1 MTYKFKSEHHRQ
13 VYSNECRSNNVLAAQ
28 LQNDPFDL
36 VIHDGRAIAVIKN
49 DKIIRHIE
57 DSGTAPFTKYELS
70 AYIEEVKLPITTE
83 VYKFINEE
91 LRREYEKNFPINAT
105 VSKLIGNKSFTGI
118 HDQKGK
124 ISKIIVDSVPFS
136 ESGAILF
143 NHSEIKKYLVV
154 ATETSITDL
163 EKQEIELL
171 DKQILALEAKLESAK
186 QRKKD
191 LYDQGF

>member
-13 VYSNECRSNNVLAAQ
+13 VYSNECRSNNLLAAQ

-36 VIHDGRAIAVIKN
+36 IIHDDRAIAVIKN
-49 DKIIRHIE
+49 GKILRHIE
-57 DSGTAPFTKYELS
+57 DSGSAPFTKYELS
-70 AYIEEVKLPITTE
+70 AYIEEVKVPITTE

-91 LRREYEKNFPINAT
+91 LRHEYENNFPINAD

-124 ISKIIVDSVPFS
+124 IFKIIVDGVSFS
-136 ESGAILF
+136 ETNAILF
-143 NHSEIKKYLVV
+143 NHSEIKKYLIV
-154 ATETSITDL
+154 ATETSIADL
-163 EKQEIELL
+163 EKQEIDLL
-171 DKQILALEAKLESAK
+171 DKQIHALETKLKNAK